1 MESSSA
7 SRTDPGAGAPAPPTI
22 LGAGYVGRALL
33 ARFPRADATHRQRSA
48 APRTHVFDLEDPQS
62 WGNPPLAGRNV
73 IWTFP
78 AAPLAR
84 VQQFHEARLQQV
96 AGLIV
101 LGSTSAYRLA
111 VSDAGTVATIDE
123 SAALDLDQPRV
134 QGEEWLRAQGA
145 TVLQLAGIFGPG
157 REPADWLR
165 SGRIKDGAKL
175 VNLVHVDDIVSV
187 IAQLLAQP
195 MPGRRLNVATGEPV
209 AWRELAAEWKRQG
222 KVPADLALPSSR
234 AGEYGKRVEVTR
246 LQALLPDHRFRQ
258 P

>member
-1 MESSSA
+1 MASSSPATPA
-7 SRTDPGAGAPAPPTI
+7 SVTI

-33 ARFPRADATHRQRSA
+33 ARFPGAHATHRQRSR
-48 APRTHVFDLEDPQS
+48 APRTNVFDLADPHS
-62 WGNPPLAGRNV
+62 WGNPPLAGRHV
-73 IWTFP
+73 VWTFP

-84 VQQFHEARLQQV
+84 VQQFREACLQQV

-101 LGSTSAYRLA
+101 LGSTSAYRVADSDTDA
-111 VSDAGTVATIDE
+111 VNAVDE
-123 SAALDLDQPRV
+123 SSPLDLDQPRV

-157 REPADWLR
+157 REPTEWLR

-175 VNLVHVDDIVSV
+175 ANLVHVDDIVTV

-195 MPGRRLNVATGEPV
+195 MPGQRLNVANGAPV
-209 AWRELAAEWKRQG
+209 AWRDLAAQWQRQG
-222 KVPADLALPSSR
+222 TVPADLALPSSR
-234 AGEYGKRVEVTR
+234 NEAYGKRVEVSR
-246 LQALLPDHRFRQ
+246 LRALLPGHRFRL

>member
-7 SRTDPGAGAPAPPTI
+7 ATPASITI

-33 ARFPRADATHRQRSA
+33 ARFPHADATHRQRSA
-48 APRTHVFDLEDPQS
+48 APRTHVFDLDEPQS
-62 WGNPPLAGRNV
+62 WGNPPLAGRHV

-84 VQQFHEARLQQV
+84 VRQFHEARLQQA

-111 VSDAGTVATIDE
+111 LSDEDAVATIDE

-134 QGEEWLRAQGA
+134 QGEEWLRGQGA
-145 TVLQLAGIFGPG
+145 MVLQLAGIFGPG
-157 REPADWLR
+157 REPVDWLR
-165 SGRIKDGAKL
+165 SGRIQDGAKL
-175 VNLVHVDDIVSV
+175 VNLIHVDDILSV
-187 IAQLLAQP
+187 IAHLLAQP
-195 MPGRRLNVATGEPV
+195 MPGRRLNVANGEPL
-209 AWRELAAEWKRQG
+209 AWRELAAKFQRLG
-222 KVPADLALPSSR
+222 TVPADLALPSSR
-234 AGEYGKRVEVTR
+234 SEEYGKRVEVTR
-246 LQALLPDHRFRQ
+246 LRALLPEHRFRQ

>member
-1 MESSSA
+1 MASNSS
-7 SRTDPGAGAPAPPTI
+7 SRTDPGATAPAPPTI

-33 ARFPRADATHRQRSA
+33 ARFPHADATRRPRST
-48 APRTHVFDLEDPQS
+48 APRTHVFDLDEPQT
-62 WGNPPLAGRNV
+62 WGNPPLAGRHV

-84 VQQFHEARLQQV
+84 VRQFHEACLKQA

-101 LGSTSAYRLA
+101 LGSTSAYRPA
-111 VSDAGTVATIDE
+111 MPDERVVATIHE
-123 SAALDLDQPRV
+123 SAPLDLQQPRV

-187 IAQLLAQP
+187 IAQLLAHP
-195 MPGRRLNVATGEPV
+195 MPGQRLNVANGEPV
-209 AWRELAAEWKRQG
+209 AWRDLAARWKRQG
-222 KVPADLALPSSR
+222 KVPADLALPGSR
-234 AGEYGKRVEVTR
+234 AKEYGKRVDVSR
-246 LQALLPDHRFRQ
+246 LRALLPEHRFRQ